1 MTVTVY
7 TKPNCV
13 QCEATKRLMDKLD
26 ISYDTV
32 DITQDIGAYDML
44 IGKGFR
50 SAPVVITDDDAWAGF
65 VPDKIN
71 GLVN

>member
-1 MTVTVY
+1 MAVTVY

-13 QCEATKRLMDKLD
+13 QCEATKRLMDKLE

-32 DITQDIGAYDML
+32 DITQNIGAYDML

-71 GLVN
+71 GLVD

>member
-1 MTVTVY
+1 
-7 TKPNCV
+7 
-13 QCEATKRLMDKLD
+13 MDKLD